1 MNKGL
6 RNSVAKALKKLNEA
20 NSAVQEIEPHLTFSG
35 FRGDKPCVSV
45 CSGGEIIL
53 EYKGFEMS
61 IEEAIERM
69 EEYGYIRRSDFPEY

>member
-1 MNKGL
+1 MDKRL

-20 NSAVQEIEPHLTFSG
+20 ECAVQVIETHLTFSG
-35 FRGDKPCVSV
+35 FRGDEPCVSV
-45 CSGGEIIL
+45 CNGGEIIL

-69 EEYGYIRRSDFPEY
+69 EEYGYISRSDFLEY

>member
-1 MNKGL
+1 MKKRL
-6 RNSVAKALKKLNEA
+6 RNSVSKALGKLNEA
-20 NSAVQEIEPHLTFSG
+20 DLAVQAIEKHLVFYG
-35 FRGDKPCVSV
+35 FRGDEPSVSA

-69 EEYGYIRRSDFPEY
+69 EEYGYISRSDFPEY